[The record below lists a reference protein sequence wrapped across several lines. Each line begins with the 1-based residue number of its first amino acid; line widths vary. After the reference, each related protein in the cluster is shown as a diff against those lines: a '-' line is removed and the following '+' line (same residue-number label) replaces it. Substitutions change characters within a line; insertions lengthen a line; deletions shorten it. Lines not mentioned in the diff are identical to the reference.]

1 MIGILTDPAVG
12 GTFIAWS
19 IYYLRGDANYFN
31 ADLNTQIKLIHNP
44 LTNMNAHNFKPN
56 QPNRGIGR
64 GLKKLYSMV
73 DRLLETELDEVIY
86 LHNFDVSAETA
97 SGVKYLSAK
106 ADKIILVS
114 SKKYP
119 LYHCGYSDRS
129 GGQWISPTEYTT
141 DPDVAYENF
150 VAKFFPES
158 YQLFQDCELTAI
170 WDRREFIAL
179 NFKPYLQN
187 LNCIEHHFDPA
198 INHCLLDIAEI
209 YNTDTHIIHIFDYLN
224 IEICKARHNNWKQ
237 VYQQWQKL
245 HNHRMLFV
253 IYFDQI
259 INYIINGFYLD
270 LTRFNL
276 DIVQE
281 ATIQQELIY
290 KYNLNFKTWQ
300 LEKFLDT
307 KQLHNLLESNIHHCK

>member
-1 MIGILTDPAVG
+1 MIGILTDPGVG

-19 IYYLRGDANYFN
+19 IYYLRGDINYFY
-31 ADLNTQIKLIHNP
+31 ADLNKQIKLIHNP
-44 LTNMNAHNFKPN
+44 LTNTNAHNFKPN
-56 QPNRGIGR
+56 QPNQGVDR

-73 DRLLETELDEVIY
+73 DQLIETGLDEVIY
-86 LHNFDVSAETA
+86 LHNFSNKAETA
-97 SGVKYLSAK
+97 SGVEYLSAK
-106 ADKIILVS
+106 ADKIILVTS
-114 SKKYP
+114 EKYP
-119 LYHCGYSDRS
+119 LYHCGYNNRS
-129 GGQWISPTEYTT
+129 GGEWVSAIEYAT
-141 DPDVAYENF
+141 DPNVVYENF
-150 VAKFFPES
+150 VRNFFLES
-158 YQLFQDCELTAI
+158 YQLFQDSKLTAI
-170 WDRREFIAL
+170 WDQREFIAL
-179 NFKPYLQN
+179 NFKPYLK
-187 LNCIEHHFDPA
+187 NCIEHHFDPT

-209 YNTDTHIIHIFDYLN
+209 YNNDNHIIHIFDYLN
-224 IEICKARHNNWKQ
+224 LEINKDRHSSWLQ

-253 IYFDQI
+253 IYFDKI

-300 LEKFLDT
+300 LKKFLDT
-307 KQLHNLLESNIHHCK
+307 KQLHNLLESNIHHSK